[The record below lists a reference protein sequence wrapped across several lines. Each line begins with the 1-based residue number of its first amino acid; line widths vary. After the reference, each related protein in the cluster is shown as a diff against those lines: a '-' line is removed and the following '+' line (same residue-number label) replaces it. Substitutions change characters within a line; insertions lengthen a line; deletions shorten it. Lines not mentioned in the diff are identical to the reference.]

1 MLRLIDR
8 YLARELLTSALFA
21 VCTLSFVLVLGQI
34 FKRLFEF
41 MVDHNVPATYI
52 ITFIAYFLPVS
63 LILSIPWGFLTAVL
77 LVFGRLSGGNEL
89 TALRTAGI
97 SIPRIARPVLLVA
110 VAFSGLCLWIN
121 LYVAP
126 VAQQSL
132 KDAFFQVATNNPAA
146 VFDADRPIDDFPGK
160 RIFIG
165 NTEGNHLENIH
176 VFDLDANN
184 KPVRVLYAQRGSLE
198 TDLPHRQIKMRLENS
213 RFEQRDYTQPDDLT
227 KIKGGTLGEWVYP
240 ISLEELYI
248 KKQGRRRVESF
259 TYEELRDDLSKK
271 RRRLRE
277 DKTKLDETHDERL
290 KKAVRND
297 LEAVA
302 AAATELNKRFS
313 FSMACLT
320 FALIGIPLGIT
331 AHRQE
336 TSAGFGLSLLVAFT
350 YFLIIIVVN
359 TIRSKAS
366 MHPELLIWLP
376 NVIFPLSGRSAFLP
390 FEPPL
395 TSSRRGGSWSD
406 AWLANGLQE
415 WLQTVHQLSER
426 LEIHLL
432 LAVAEGFRR
441 IRMNFDD
448 QPIRAQCHRT
458 GTECRDKVR
467 SPAPLARI
475 DDDWQVT
482 FQFRGGYGGEIERIA
497 RVGLE
502 SAYPALAQH
511 DVGVATAQDVFRAQE
526 PFLDSLAQSAF
537 EQNRLSGLGRR
548 HQEAE
553 VL

>member
-1 MLRLIDR
+1 MFRLIDR

-126 VAQQSL
+126 RAQQSL
-132 KDAFFQVATNNPAA
+132 KDAFFEVATNNPAA
-146 VFDADRPIDDFPGK
+146 AFDADRPIDQFPGK
-160 RIFIG
+160 KIFIG
-165 NTEGNHLENIH
+165 STDGNHLENIY

-184 KPVRVLYAQRGSLE
+184 KPVRVLYARRGSLE
-198 TDLPHRQIKMRLENS
+198 TDLPHKQIKMRLEDS
-213 RFEQRDYTQPDDLT
+213 RFEQRDYTLPDDLT
-227 KIKGGTLGEWVYP
+227 KINDGIKIGDWVFP

-259 TYEELRDDLSKK
+259 TFEELRDDLAKK
-271 RRRLRE
+271 RQQLRE
-277 DKTKLDETHDERL
+277 DRGKLKDTHDEQF

-297 LEAVA
+297 TESVA

-320 FALIGIPLGIT
+320 FALIGIPLGRT

-366 MHPELLIWLP
+366 IHPELLIWLP
-376 NVIFPLSGRSAFLP
+376 NVIFLLLGGVLFYRL
-390 FEPPL
+390 
-395 TSSRRGGSWSD
+395 SRR
-406 AWLANGLQE
+406 
-415 WLQTVHQLSER
+415 
-426 LEIHLL
+426 
-432 LAVAEGFRR
+432 
-441 IRMNFDD
+441 
-448 QPIRAQCHRT
+448 
-458 GTECRDKVR
+458 
-467 SPAPLARI
+467 
-475 DDDWQVT
+475 
-482 FQFRGGYGGEIERIA
+482 
-497 RVGLE
+497 
-502 SAYPALAQH
+502 
-511 DVGVATAQDVFRAQE
+511 
-526 PFLDSLAQSAF
+526 
-537 EQNRLSGLGRR
+537 
-548 HQEAE
+548 
-553 VL
+553 